1 MTQKVS
7 IDSLI
12 KRIIINLLEYIEWL
26 GLLIIIIATLIAIG
40 QEIYSIYGNGKVLL
54 RDILLFFIFLEI
66 LAMVSLYFSTGKLP
80 LRYPI
85 YIAIV
90 AIARYITIGMKEMDG
105 MTIMFL
111 SLAVLILSLAVL
123 SLRYGHLY
131 LPYKN
136 NPILERENEE
146 T

>member
-1 MTQKVS
+1 MSTKIS
-7 IDSLI
+7 CDSPI
-12 KRIIINLLEYIEWL
+12 KCAILKFLEYVEWL
-26 GLLIIIIATLIAIG
+26 GLLIIMVATFVAIG
-40 QEIYSIYGNGKVLL
+40 QEIYSMFHSGKVLL
-54 RDILLFFIFLEI
+54 QDILLLFIFLEI
-66 LAMVSLYFSTGKLP
+66 LAMVGLYFSTGKLP

-111 SLAVLILSLAVL
+111 ALAVFVLSLAVL
-123 SLRYGHLY
+123 SLRYGHIY

-136 NPILERENEE
+136 NE
-146 T
+146 